1 MKNRKYIFI
10 FQVLQIA
17 IGVAGCGKVPALLSK
32 RAFEGATETYHS
44 PSLLSIEPENFA
56 GTYEILGVAEG
67 EVSCATVAATEP
79 PNALLRFSRFSV
91 EHIGG
96 PTNIPADKY
105 LKSIGCEDTACARV
119 WSSDVVL
126 ADSFAKGAWRYP
138 ISSYAQFH
146 DQKISPSYF
155 LQFIRT
161 EIYPTTDGLAI
172 SNRRYQVE
180 KASANSQF
188 RAYIDQH
195 ADADEFHCAGVL
207 NTKRLKRITVNL

>member
-1 MKNRKYIFI
+1 MQKSDAR
-10 FQVLQIA
+10 L
-17 IGVAGCGKVPALLSK
+17 
-32 RAFEGATETYHS
+32 H
-44 PSLLSIEPENFA
+44 
-56 GTYEILGVAEG
+56 
-67 EVSCATVAATEP
+67 
-79 PNALLRFSRFSV
+79 NALLKRELVLYNSLVKVRDFLRLFRGDRRREKQQIHFYFSSIADCYRRRWLREGASPVVKTGFRRCDRNLSLT
-91 EHIGG
+91 
-96 PTNIPADKY
+96 TNIPADKY